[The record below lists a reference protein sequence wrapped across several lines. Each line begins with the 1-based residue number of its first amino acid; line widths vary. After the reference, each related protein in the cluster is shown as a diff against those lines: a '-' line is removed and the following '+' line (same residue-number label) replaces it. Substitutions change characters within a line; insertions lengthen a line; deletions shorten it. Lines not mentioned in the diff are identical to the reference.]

1 MAHMTLGVFSSTDQ
15 AEAAVRDLLSAG
27 VDEANI
33 SYLYMSADDTVI
45 EKNVDVEGSDVG
57 EDVADGV
64 STGAGIGA
72 IAGLALTALAV
83 PGLGT
88 LLAVGPLSALLG
100 LGAGAAA
107 GAVVGGVAGGLV
119 GALTSLGV
127 EENQAHV
134 YEDRLRAGDILVAAE
149 SSDEVDIEG
158 VFNDHGASEVN
169 TYNVTT

>member
-45 EKNVDVEGSDVG
+45 EKNVDVG

-64 STGAGIGA
+64 TTGAGLGA

-127 EENQAHV
+127 EENQAQV

-149 SSDEVDIEG
+149 SSDEVDMED
-158 VFNDHGASEVN
+158 VFDDHGASEVN

>member
-15 AEAAVRDLLSAG
+15 AEAAVRDLIDRG
-27 VDEANI
+27 VAEADI
-33 SYLYMSADDTVI
+33 SYLYMSEDDEVI
-45 EKNVDVEGSDVG
+45 EKNVDVEESDIG

-127 EENQAHV
+127 EENQAQV
-134 YEDRLRAGDILVAAE
+134 YEDRLRVGGILVAAQAP
-149 SSDEVDIEG
+149 DDVDMEDA
-158 VFNDHGASEVN
+158 FNDHEASEVN
-169 TYNVTT
+169 TYNVTA